1 MASITSAGVGSGL
14 DVEGIVSKLMELEQK
29 PLTRLDSKET
39 SFQAK
44 ITAYGAVKSNL
55 ASLQTAAT
63 TLATASTFTG
73 KSASVSDST
82 VLSAAASSDAA
93 AGSYSIS
100 VTQLAKYHA
109 VRSNTNYAATS
120 ETFNTG
126 SLSISV
132 GGAAAINVT
141 IDGSNNSLS
150 GIRQAINDADAGVT
164 ATIINDGTTNR
175 LVLSSETS
183 GSAGAIGVS
192 VVDDGSGG
200 THALTQLADAGMFE
214 LQSADDAQFTIN
226 GLSVS
231 RSSNTVTDVVE
242 GLTLNLTK
250 GTLASPG
257 TATITIAKNTAA
269 TTSAIESFVKAYNS
283 AVDYLKSSSAY
294 NSTTRTGGPLNAEGT
309 VRSIRSELSALASTM
324 VSGIAGGV
332 DTLSSIGITMQVSG
346 SLSIDSTKL
355 QAALADPG
363 KDLTAL
369 FGQTSVGNEGI
380 ALKFKNSV
388 TSILAA
394 DGLLAGRTDGIS
406 TAIKDIGT
414 ARDSLLTKLDKIEA
428 RYRAKFAALDGLAA
442 SMSRTSQYLSSQIA
456 AMNANN

>member
-93 AGSYSIS
+93 AGRYSIS

-183 GSAGAIGVS
+183 GSAGAISVS

-214 LQSADDAQFTIN
+214 LQ
-226 GLSVS
+226 
-231 RSSNTVTDVVE
+231 
-242 GLTLNLTK
+242 
-250 GTLASPG
+250 
-257 TATITIAKNTAA
+257 
-269 TTSAIESFVKAYNS
+269 
-283 AVDYLKSSSAY
+283 
-294 NSTTRTGGPLNAEGT
+294 
-309 VRSIRSELSALASTM
+309 
-324 VSGIAGGV
+324 
-332 DTLSSIGITMQVSG
+332 
-346 SLSIDSTKL
+346 
-355 QAALADPG
+355 
-363 KDLTAL
+363 
-369 FGQTSVGNEGI
+369 
-380 ALKFKNSV
+380 
-388 TSILAA
+388 
-394 DGLLAGRTDGIS
+394 
-406 TAIKDIGT
+406 
-414 ARDSLLTKLDKIEA
+414 
-428 RYRAKFAALDGLAA
+428 
-442 SMSRTSQYLSSQIA
+442 
-456 AMNANN
+456 

>member
-1 MASITSAGVGSGL
+1 M
-14 DVEGIVSKLMELEQK
+14 
-29 PLTRLDSKET
+29 
-39 SFQAK
+39 
-44 ITAYGAVKSNL
+44 
-55 ASLQTAAT
+55 
-63 TLATASTFTG
+63 
-73 KSASVSDST
+73 
-82 VLSAAASSDAA
+82 
-93 AGSYSIS
+93 
-100 VTQLAKYHA
+100 
-109 VRSNTNYAATS
+109 
-120 ETFNTG
+120 
-126 SLSISV
+126 
-132 GGAAAINVT
+132 
-141 IDGSNNSLS
+141 
-150 GIRQAINDADAGVT
+150 
-164 ATIINDGTTNR
+164 
-175 LVLSSETS
+175 
-183 GSAGAIGVS
+183 
-192 VVDDGSGG
+192 
-200 THALTQLADAGMFE
+200 
-214 LQSADDAQFTIN
+214 
-226 GLSVS
+226 
-231 RSSNTVTDVVE
+231 VE

-309 VRSIRSELSALASTM
+309 VRSIRSELSALSSTM
-324 VSGIAGGV
+324 VSGVAGGV

>member
-29 PLTRLDSKET
+29 PLTRLGTKET
-39 SFQAK
+39 SYQAK

-63 TLATASTFTG
+63 ALATATTFTG
-73 KSASVSDST
+73 KSATVSDTT

-93 AGSYSIS
+93 AGSYNIS
-100 VTQLAKYHA
+100 VTQLAKYHTM
-109 VRSNTNYAATS
+109 RSNTNYAASS

-126 SLSISV
+126 TLSISI
-132 GGAAAINVT
+132 GGAAAIDVT
-141 IDGSNNSLS
+141 IDGTNNSLS
-150 GIRQAINDADAGVT
+150 GIRQAINDADVGVT

-175 LVLSSETS
+175 LVLTSDTS
-183 GSAGAIGVS
+183 GSAGAIS
-192 VVDDGSGG
+192 VAVTDDGSGG
-200 THALTQLADAGMFE
+200 THALTQLADAGLFQV
-214 LQSADDAQFTIN
+214 QSADDAQFTIN

-242 GLTLNLTK
+242 GLTLNLSK
-250 GTLASPG
+250 GSLANPG

-309 VRSIRSELSALASTM
+309 VRSIRSELSTLVGTA

-355 QAALADPG
+355 QAALADPTN
-363 KDLTAL
+363 DLTAL
-369 FGQTSVGNEGI
+369 FGQTTVGNEGI
-380 ALKFKNSV
+380 ALKFKTSV

-394 DGLLAGRTDGIS
+394 DGLLAGRTDGIN

-414 ARDSLLTKLDKIEA
+414 ARESLLAKLDKIEA
-428 RYRAKFAALDGLAA
+428 RYRSKFAALDGLAA

>member
-39 SFQAK
+39 AYQAK

-183 GSAGAIGVS
+183 GSAGAISVS

-324 VSGIAGGV
+324 VSGITGGV

>member
-1 MASITSAGVGSGL
+1 MATITSAGVGSGL

-29 PLTRLDSKET
+29 PLNRLDTKEIAY
-39 SFQAK
+39 QAK

-63 TLATASTFTG
+63 TLATATTFTG
-73 KSASVSDST
+73 KSATVSDTT
-82 VLSAAASSDAA
+82 VLSAAASSGAA

-109 VRSNTNYAATS
+109 MRSNTNYAATS

-126 SLSISV
+126 SLAISIG
-132 GGAAAINVT
+132 GGAAVNVT
-141 IDGSNNSLS
+141 IDGSSNSLA

-164 ATIINDGTTNR
+164 ASIINDGTTNR
-175 LVLSSETS
+175 LVLTSDTS
-183 GSAGAIGVS
+183 GTAGAISVS
-192 VVDDGSGG
+192 VTDDGSGG
-200 THALTQLADAGMFE
+200 THALTQLNNAG
-214 LQSADDAQFTIN
+214 LVQVQSADDAQFTIN

-231 RSSNTVTDVVE
+231 RSSNTITDVVE

-250 GTLASPG
+250 GSLATPG
-257 TATITIAKNTAA
+257 TATITVARNTAA
-269 TTSAIESFVKAYNS
+269 TTSAIESFVNAYNS
-283 AVDYLKSSSAY
+283 AVAYLKSSSAY
-294 NSTTRTGGPLNAEGT
+294 NSTTKTGGPLNAEGT
-309 VRSIRSELSALASTM
+309 VRSIRSELSAL
-324 VSGIAGGV
+324 SGTAVTGVAGGV
-332 DTLSSIGITMQVSG
+332 DTLSSIGITMQVNG
-346 SLSIDSTKL
+346 SLSIDSTTL
-355 QAALADPG
+355 QAALADPA
-363 KDLTAL
+363 KDLASL
-369 FGQTSVGNEGI
+369 FGQTTVGNEGI
-380 ALKFKNSV
+380 ALKFKTSM

-394 DGLLAGRTDGIS
+394 DGLLVGRTDGIT

-414 ARDSLLTKLDKIEA
+414 TRESLLAKLDKIEA